1 MQAGWR
7 LFFSGVDLAGY
18 DCCVRVHLTDE
29 TDEPADNNLRVSD
42 ALSDGD
48 RPKEKRERPNGE
60 QARTERTGGAAL
72 AGGIGRVWS
81 VRGGRDDG
89 GAVGGEE
96 EARGRG
102 AGEREDLG
110 AGER

>member
-1 MQAGWR
+1 MRRRTTTFELVTHCQT
-7 LFFSGVDLAGY
+7 VID
-18 DCCVRVHLTDE
+18 
-29 TDEPADNNLRVSD
+29 
-42 ALSDGD
+42 
-48 RPKEKRERPNGE
+48 PKKSENDQMENR
-60 QARTERTGGAAL
+60 ARTEGTGGAAL

-102 AGEREDLG
+102 AGESEDLG